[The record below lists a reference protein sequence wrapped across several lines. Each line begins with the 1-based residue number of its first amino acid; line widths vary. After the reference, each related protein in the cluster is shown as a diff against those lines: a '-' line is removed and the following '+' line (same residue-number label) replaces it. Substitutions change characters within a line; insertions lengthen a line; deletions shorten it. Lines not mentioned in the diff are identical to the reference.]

1 MSTYLIRTQ
10 PLLILVGVT
19 GVGKSTTVQALIN
32 NGLAFHLLPN
42 RRVLTSRLIVAPLLQ
57 EEGKAI
63 RELSRMERLPYVRR
77 YRTRYPGGMAH
88 ALSQWQI
95 EPSQRG
101 QLFLFDGLRGENEI
115 RYAVGF
121 NPLAKFVFLHA
132 PDIIRIQRL
141 LKRRDPYDQMA
152 SPNQNQDQSAT
163 RHRFATLGVPE
174 AAALF
179 SAEQEQALFA
189 LVQRGEISLNDLHD
203 KLRLMTVERRLYDA
217 NATLAA
223 LERLAPDR
231 TLVIDTTSH
240 SPQQVAQKIISK
252 VRDNGQ

>member
-1 MSTYLIRTQ
+1 MSTHLIRTQ
-10 PLLILVGVT
+10 PLLILVGLT

-32 NGLAFHLLPN
+32 QGLAFHLLPN

-57 EEGKAI
+57 EEGKPI

-95 EPSQRG
+95 EPAQRG
-101 QLFLFDGLRGENEI
+101 HLFLFDGLRGENEI

-121 NPLAKFVFLHA
+121 NPLATFVFLHA

-141 LKRRDPYDQMA
+141 LKRRDPYDQMG
-152 SPNQNQDQSAT
+152 SPNQESSAT
-163 RHRFATLGVPE
+163 QQSFAALGVPE
-174 AAALF
+174 AATLF
-179 SAEQEQALFA
+179 TAEQEEALFA
-189 LVQRGEISLNDLHD
+189 LVQRKEISLNDLHD

-217 NATLAA
+217 KATLAA
-223 LERLAPDR
+223 LERLAPAR

-240 SPQQVAQKIISK
+240 NPQQVAQQIISK
-252 VRDNGQ
+252 VRDNLR